1 MNVKLQLIKC
11 LWSNAKFH
19 DLNCKKLF
27 CGATQAPH
35 ILLDGSGSDR
45 KQEEKDVEMIKLLE
59 QIGLMLRRWATYQ
72 RVRAEL
78 ETYTERELND
88 MGMTRADIGR
98 IALEAA
104 SLVTPQPKAKP
115 DDEERRAAL
124 LRQRYSAYL

>member
-1 MNVKLQLIKC
+1 
-11 LWSNAKFH
+11 
-19 DLNCKKLF
+19 
-27 CGATQAPH
+27 
-35 ILLDGSGSDR
+35 
-45 KQEEKDVEMIKLLE
+45 MIKLLE